1 MAFFDQY
8 AHRLNRAVID
18 HLSDGLCTYHP
29 ENGADVA
36 DVPYQLNLSFET
48 FDEQGFTVRVTA
60 ITVPKEWVGD
70 VGRLAAF
77 TVGARRWKYNRPIED
92 DGAFVT
98 IEVT

>member
-8 AHRLNRAVID
+8 ARRLNKAAID

-29 ENGADVA
+29 ERGADVLQ
-36 DVPYQLNLSFET
+36 VPYQLNLSYET
-48 FDEQGFTVRVTA
+48 VDSQGFDVRVPALTL
-60 ITVPKEWVGD
+60 PKDRVGD
-70 VGRLAAF
+70 IDRGDDF
-77 TVGARRWKYNRPIED
+77 TVGERRWKYNGFIED